1 MQILFGLT
9 ATTYDQFTKSFSAL
23 TKAIRGQHPIHVML
37 DSSDTARDMEAYA
50 NQSTLARD
58 IFTVHRDTDAEA
70 IRDDLLTDADVLVM
84 IQQGEAVEAN
94 FLPDLLGHL
103 ESPSASSQP
112 HEWGIQALHSIHHK
126 ADSLGA

>member
-1 MQILFGLT
+1 MRIFFGLT
-9 ATTYDQFTKSFSAL
+9 ASTYDQFTKSFSAL

-37 DSSDTARDMEAYA
+37 DSSEVAGDMEAYA

-58 IFTVHRDTDAEA
+58 IFTVHRDADAEA
-70 IRDDLLTDADVLVM
+70 IRDDLLTEADVLVM

-94 FLPDLLGHL
+94 FLPDLLEHL
-103 ESPSASSQP
+103 QSPSASSQP

-126 ADSLGA
+126 ADSVGA

>member
-1 MQILFGLT
+1 MRIFFGLT
-9 ATTYDQFTKSFSAL
+9 ASTYDQFTKSFSAL

-37 DSSDTARDMEAYA
+37 DSSEVAGDMEAYA

-58 IFTVHRDTDAEA
+58 IFTVHRDADAEA
-70 IRDDLLTDADVLVM
+70 IRDDLLTEADVLVM

-94 FLPDLLGHL
+94 FLPDLLEHL
-103 ESPSASSQP
+103 QSPSASSQP